1 MTEGVVLAA
10 LVASTVALV
19 ATNAAERVSRG
30 RGLLDVPNSRSS
42 HVTPTPRIGGIGIV
56 AGVAAAWILVGGW
69 ETHGGIALLASSALL
84 AVVGLADDL
93 GHTSLIG
100 KYLAQLVSSAVVI
113 LVMQPTLAIEVE
125 TAALTIDGITAL
137 VISTLWLTAVINAF
151 NFIDGIDGMLASLVV
166 VIGIVGA
173 SIASPGAD
181 ENLVAVAAACLGFLV
196 WNHAPATIFMG
207 DVGSQFLGLWVG
219 ASVLGAAGGT
229 ASVIPIVILFGIVLF
244 DTGLTLVRRSREG
257 KNLFAAHREHLYQR
271 LVTSGVSHRTV
282 TAAYAGVTAALGA
295 LALTW
300 SAQPL
305 PMQLAVVVL
314 LAIAGW
320 LLVAWVR
327 RAEAGA
333 PER

>member
-1 MTEGVVLAA
+1 VSEALVLAA
-10 LVASTVALV
+10 LVAYTVALV
-19 ATNAAERVSRG
+19 VTNAAERVSRR

-56 AGVAAAWILVGGW
+56 AGVAAASLLVGGW
-69 ETHGGIALLASSALL
+69 EGPGGLALLASSAVLGG
-84 AVVGLADDL
+84 VGLADDL
-93 GHTSLIG
+93 GRTSLIG
-100 KYLAQLVSSAVVI
+100 KYLAQLVSSAVVT
-113 LVMQPTLAIEVE
+113 VAMQPTLAIEVQ
-125 TAALTIDGITAL
+125 TASLTIEGIAAV

-173 SIASPGAD
+173 SMASPGAG
-181 ENLVAVAAACLGFLV
+181 EPLVAVAAACLGFLV

-219 ASVLGAAGGT
+219 TSLLGAAGGT
-229 ASVIPIVILFGIVLF
+229 AHVIPIVILFGIVLF

-257 KNLFAAHREHLYQR
+257 RNLFAAHREHLYQR

-282 TAAYAGVTAALGA
+282 TAAYAGATAALGA

-305 PMQLAVVVL
+305 PMQLGVVVL
-314 LAIAGW
+314 LAVAGW

-327 RAEAGA
+327 RAEAAA
-333 PER
+333 PGR